1 MSILFVDQ
9 VGSTA
14 RADGS
19 DPEDIRDLNRRYYE
33 VARSRIER
41 HGGLLEKYAG
51 DAVMAVFGAPRARSN
66 DAEQAVRAGLA
77 IVEGID
83 ELNRAQPGF
92 DLEVRVGVCTGEAV
106 VEIDPAPES
115 SLATGDVV
123 NVAARLETAAAPGTV
138 LVGPET
144 YQLTRQVFRYREL
157 APIEARGKRQRVR
170 AWLVEG
176 LADSAPG
183 RAESRTPLVGRDVE
197 LSLLRTV
204 WLRAV
209 REQQPQL
216 VSLVGPAG
224 IGKSRLA
231 AEFSVQCEAAGHR
244 ILWGRCLAHEQK
256 TPYYVVAQLVRQAG
270 GTRDLEPVDTARE
283 RLAAWMSSLFPP
295 SESVTMTKHLSLV
308 MGLGYD
314 ERARLTVDIHYAA
327 RRLFERLS
335 EEGPLIVVLDDLQWA
350 DETSLDLIDYL
361 STRIRDHPVAI
372 VALARPELLDTRP
385 TWGSGV
391 VAHSA
396 LVLNPLSPADANEAV
411 ARLLPGALPVVVER
425 VVATA
430 EGNPLFIEELVGSIK
445 DETSA
450 DELPP
455 TVHAVIA
462 ARIDALPTEPR
473 AILLRAAVVG
483 KSFWR
488 GVLNRMASVYELDAN
503 LDALEARGLIVRQ
516 AHSLVEGDV
525 EFVFK
530 HDLILDVAYATLPR
544 ASRRE
549 LHAATAAALEAEL
562 ARPADLAAVLA
573 YHWKEGGEPARACE
587 YLLTAAERAVDALA
601 VEEANELYS
610 AAIELARD
618 DAEQVQFRLRRAH
631 AMVQLEEF
639 SRARHEFSELIPAL
653 VGTERVEALIGQA
666 HAALWTEQTE
676 ETMACAVQAREF
688 ARAAGLS
695 DLEAVAIGL
704 VASAH
709 GMRGDAGDLTK
720 AIELGEEALRA
731 WRPDSRR
738 WDLAELHHLSTD
750 HYYWSGDYPRA
761 MEEAQLSATTA
772 GVELHSQ
779 EFLLR
784 GAGMQSLIL
793 AGMGRYEEA
802 LVAADDA
809 LALARE
815 MGRPVN
821 VIMNYSTLALRE
833 ILAVEEAVARSE
845 EVADRLGP
853 SDFNMPWMNA
863 RADCFAGWVMSGE
876 VRRATRAWDAL
887 WEDALGSKAWERWL
901 VSGRLAALRAELDL
915 FTGRS
920 SDSLVW
926 AQRAIDMAASA
937 GRRKYLAVAGTTLG
951 RALTASGLGEAAVS
965 QLRKAVGIADSIG
978 TPALRWPAHAALAE
992 ALAAAGADP
1001 SGTWATAVSVIDDM
1015 ASGLAPARAARFRS
1029 APSVEAV
1036 LSRM

>member
-1 MSILFVDQ
+1 M
-9 VGSTA
+9 
-14 RADGS
+14 
-19 DPEDIRDLNRRYYE
+19 
-33 VARSRIER
+33 
-41 HGGLLEKYAG
+41 
-51 DAVMAVFGAPRARSN
+51 
-66 DAEQAVRAGLA
+66 
-77 IVEGID
+77 
-83 ELNRAQPGF
+83 
-92 DLEVRVGVCTGEAV
+92 
-106 VEIDPAPES
+106 
-115 SLATGDVV
+115 
-123 NVAARLETAAAPGTV
+123 
-138 LVGPET
+138 
-144 YQLTRQVFRYREL
+144 
-157 APIEARGKRQRVR
+157 
-170 AWLVEG
+170 
-176 LADSAPG
+176 
-183 RAESRTPLVGRDVE
+183 
-197 LSLLRTV
+197 
-204 WLRAV
+204 
-209 REQQPQL
+209 
-216 VSLVGPAG
+216 
-224 IGKSRLA
+224 
-231 AEFSVQCEAAGHR
+231 
-244 ILWGRCLAHEQK
+244 
-256 TPYYVVAQLVRQAG
+256 
-270 GTRDLEPVDTARE
+270 
-283 RLAAWMSSLFPP
+283 
-295 SESVTMTKHLSLV
+295 
-308 MGLGYD
+308 
-314 ERARLTVDIHYAA
+314 
-327 RRLFERLS
+327 
-335 EEGPLIVVLDDLQWA
+335 
-350 DETSLDLIDYL
+350 
-361 STRIRDHPVAI
+361 
-372 VALARPELLDTRP
+372 
-385 TWGSGV
+385 
-391 VAHSA
+391 
-396 LVLNPLSPADANEAV
+396 
-411 ARLLPGALPVVVER
+411 
-425 VVATA
+425 
-430 EGNPLFIEELVGSIK
+430 
-445 DETSA
+445 
-450 DELPP
+450 
-455 TVHAVIA
+455 
-462 ARIDALPTEPR
+462 
-473 AILLRAAVVG
+473 
-483 KSFWR
+483 
-488 GVLNRMASVYELDAN
+488 
-503 LDALEARGLIVRQ
+503 
-516 AHSLVEGDV
+516 
-525 EFVFK
+525 
-530 HDLILDVAYATLPR
+530 
-544 ASRRE
+544 
-549 LHAATAAALEAEL
+549 
-562 ARPADLAAVLA
+562 AAVLA

-653 VGTERVEALIGQA
+653 VGTERVEALIGRA

-833 ILAVEEAVARSE
+833 ILAVDEAVARSE

-915 FTGRS
+915 LTGRL
-920 SDSLVW
+920 SDSLIW

-965 QLRKAVGIADSIG
+965 ELRKAVGIADSIG

-1001 SGTWATAVSVIDDM
+1001 SGTWTTAASVIDDM

-1029 APSVEAV
+1029 APAVEAV